1 MGKRKAAEEEEVE
14 NEKPSWDRV
23 EMERG
28 GQPAEKRLRGS
39 TRAGTRG
46 ECLQPQKRA
55 ARASKTKAI
64 KEEVVSSNPELL
76 EEMGVGPLVSDSPCT
91 STAPPKP
98 AVLQVKNP
106 NVVVDRGAVTDSG
119 GGSSSLRGAG
129 VGGEVLWNPSLN
141 CSYLAPN
148 YDGNASYLLPS
159 ETPGSAQ
166 ASPHDYSLPLDLKPE
181 DMQRYRRRVSL
192 PRKAPAG
199 GRDLF
204 NLMSEEVVLSVFRWL
219 PKSTLA
225 RCARV
230 CKRWERLTGDD
241 TLWKRLDLGLA
252 AVPAGVLGTVLSRG
266 CSILRLARAT
276 MAENIFTSPISNQ
289 VTFPLGGAGPDS
301 SKLSHLDLSMATISS
316 TCLASLLS
324 SCRLLQKL
332 ALENCRLNEAAVN
345 AIAQNSGLQVLHL
358 GGTYGL
364 TGPLVTHLLASCPMI
379 QELNIGWTGLTMA
392 GVEAVVTG
400 VSPNIERLCF
410 SGNRDALL
418 DSHLSTLGDR
428 CHNLKELDVSDSTK
442 LTALTIATVV
452 EKMPVLEALS
462 TSRCYGI
469 VPNSYLALCDCPS
482 LLYLNLFGVLREL
495 AMEELVLRLKDIE
508 INKFMFTSV
517 ARPTV
522 GIKRTSIWN
531 LRVRD

>member
-1 MGKRKAAEEEEVE
+1 MVKRKAAEIGE
-14 NEKPSWDRV
+14 NEQPGK
-23 EMERG
+23 ERG
-28 GQPAEKRLRGS
+28 ERENQPAEKRHRGTS
-39 TRAGTRG
+39 RIEGQG
-46 ECLQPQKRA
+46 ECIQPQKRA
-55 ARASKTKAI
+55 TRVTKAKAL
-64 KEEVVSSNPELL
+64 KEVASSNSELL
-76 EEMGVGPLVSDSPCT
+76 EEMGVNPLASDSPCT
-91 STAPPKP
+91 STAPSKVN
-98 AVLQVKNP
+98 VLQAKDP
-106 NVVVDRGAVTDSG
+106 NVVVDRGAVTDGG
-119 GGSSSLRGAG
+119 GGSTTCVRGPG
-129 VGGEVLWNPSLN
+129 VGGDVLWNPNLE

-159 ETPGSAQ
+159 ETPGSAR
-166 ASPHDYSLPLDLKPE
+166 ASPHNYSLPLDLKPE
-181 DMQRYRRRVSL
+181 DLQRYRRRVSL
-192 PRKAPAG
+192 PRRAPAG

-204 NLMSEEVVLSVFRWL
+204 NSMSEEVVLSVFRWL

-252 AVPAGVLGTVLSRG
+252 AVPAGVLGSVLSRG

-276 MAENIFTSPISNQ
+276 IAEPIFVSPTSNQ
-289 VTFPLGGAGPDS
+289 VTFPLGRGGLDS

-316 TCLASLLS
+316 ACLASILS

-332 ALENCRLNEAAVN
+332 ALENCRLDAPSVN

-358 GGTYGL
+358 GGTSGL
-364 TGPLVTHLLASCPMI
+364 TGPLVTNLLASCPSI
-379 QELNIGWTGLTMA
+379 QELNIGWTSLPSA

-400 VSPNIERLCF
+400 VNPNIERLCF
-410 SGNRDALL
+410 SGNRDTLL
-418 DSHLSTLGDR
+418 DSHLITLGDR
-428 CHNLKELDVSDSTK
+428 CHNLKELDVSDSSK
-442 LTALTIATVV
+442 LTALTISTVV
-452 EKMPVLEALS
+452 EKMPTLEALS

-469 VPNSYLALCDCPS
+469 APSSYLALCDCAS
-482 LLYLNLFGVLREL
+482 LLYLNLFGVLRE
-495 AMEELVLRLKDIE
+495 AATEELVLRLKDIE

>member
-1 MGKRKAAEEEEVE
+1 MGKRKAVDSGENEQPGRERVE
-14 NEKPSWDRV
+14 N
-23 EMERG
+23 
-28 GQPAEKRLRGS
+28 QPAEKRLRGIS
-39 TRAGTRG
+39 RVEAQQG
-46 ECLQPQKRA
+46 ECIQPQKRA
-55 ARASKTKAI
+55 TRVTKAKAL
-64 KEEVVSSNPELL
+64 KEVASSNSELL
-76 EEMGVGPLVSDSPCT
+76 EEMGVNPLASDSPCT
-91 STAPPKP
+91 SNAPAK
-98 AVLQVKNP
+98 ATVLQAKDP
-106 NVVVDRGAVTDSG
+106 NVLVDRGAVTDG
-119 GGSSSLRGAG
+119 GGGTTCLRGPG
-129 VGGEVLWNPSLN
+129 VGGEVLWNPSLE

-148 YDGNASYLLPS
+148 YDSNASYLLPS
-159 ETPGSAQ
+159 ETPGSAR
-166 ASPHDYSLPLDLKPE
+166 ASPHDYSLPVDLKPE
-181 DMQRYRRRVSL
+181 DLQRYRRRVSL

-204 NLMSEEVVLSVFRWL
+204 NSMSEEVVLSVFRWL

-252 AVPAGVLGTVLSRG
+252 AVPPGVLGTVLSRG

-276 MAENIFTSPISNQ
+276 IAEPIFVSPTSNQ
-289 VTFPLGGAGPDS
+289 VTFPLGRAGIDS
-301 SKLSHLDLSMATISS
+301 SRLSHLDLSMATISS
-316 TCLASLLS
+316 ACLASLLS

-332 ALENCRLNEAAVN
+332 ALENCSLDAPAVN

-358 GGTYGL
+358 GGTSGL
-364 TGPLVTHLLASCPMI
+364 TGPLVTNLLASCPSI
-379 QELNIGWTGLTMA
+379 QELNIGWTSLPIA

-400 VSPNIERLCF
+400 VNPNIERLCF
-410 SGNRDALL
+410 SGNRDTLL
-418 DSHLSTLGDR
+418 DSHLTTLGDR

-442 LTALTIATVV
+442 LTASTISTVV
-452 EKMPVLEALS
+452 EKMPMLEALS

-469 VPNSYLALCDCPS
+469 APSSYLALCDCSS
-482 LLYLNLFGVLREL
+482 LLYLNLFGVLREA
-495 AMEELVLRLKDIE
+495 AMEELVLRLKDID